1 MMADAHEQYAS
12 DYDTSSVVKNLFT
25 ASASSARRDPCQVA
39 TKGFRAETHATSGP
53 IVNTSCPG
61 KKHEHEQNIVRDSS
75 IKTQLLHTSKQTRMM
90 TGRQK
95 FPSNHQQHQTP
106 GHESRLPST
115 SPPLLIHQS
124 NSRANYSRR

>member
-61 KKHEHEQNIVRDSS
+61 KKHEHEQNIVREFFYQNPTPAHVKTDKDDDGAPEIPIQSS
-75 IKTQLLHTSKQTRMM
+75 TA
-90 TGRQK
+90 
-95 FPSNHQQHQTP
+95 SNA
-106 GHESRLPST
+106 G
-115 SPPLLIHQS
+115 
-124 NSRANYSRR
+124 A